1 MKKYLFLLGLFFFQ
15 VICLSQEKVNI
26 KEYQSDIKY
35 LKDSLPTK
43 HPNLFFYKSKEQFDS
58 SLDKIA
64 TDQNLSSNNALT
76 IQMQL
81 REAIAGIGDPHTN
94 FGFYESIDKEGYF
107 PLEIYWFDDGIW
119 IIGADEKYESAI
131 GKKLVAI
138 NDVTIDEVI
147 KRVSK
152 VVPKNEPYFARK
164 RMHYFLMSHGILK
177 AYEITDKNQVRFVL
191 EDAKGK
197 KETVL
202 VQPKIDEYIVDNFS
216 HLDNPP
222 FFWQSPQ
229 SDETILF
236 QQKYFERDSILF
248 IQYNSCWGREL
259 EERFRDK
266 EAAKTMPYFSDF
278 KNKIFETLSNKPVKK
293 ILFDLRFNGGGSS
306 PQGTRLVEELAKVKE
321 INQKGKLFVAISEHT
336 FSSAVINAMN
346 FRQMTNAI
354 IVGKPSGG
362 APNHYGEVRPLVLP
376 KTKLEV
382 YHSTKY
388 FKYIDEDINAVI
400 PDVQIEMKYSDIIN
414 GKDPVYEFVKK
425 Y

>member
-26 KEYQSDIKY
+26 KEYQLDIKY

-119 IIGADEKYESAI
+119 IIGADEKYKSAI

-414 GKDPVYEFVKK
+414 GKDQVYEFVKK